1 MSYRGRVRRLAVGL
15 LALLICAGCAASGSE
30 STRAVVL
37 PPPGAGIDYQL
48 GGAGPVPS
56 GVGVLV
62 RDRSEEPDPRRYSV
76 CYLNAFQTQ
85 PGERTFADL
94 GLVLLDRGGR
104 PVLDPDWP
112 DEALLDTSTDGA
124 RDRILAVVSE
134 WIDQCAERGFDAIEL
149 DNLDSAARS
158 GGALQLSDNLLLA
171 GDLVTYAHSR
181 GLAVAQKNTAEL
193 GATGR
198 TEIGF
203 DFAVV
208 EECAAYEECSAFT
221 DVYGQRVYD
230 IEYTDSQAVPF
241 AAACARYAS
250 MVSMV
255 LRDRDLVRA
264 DEEGYVRA
272 TCP

>member
-1 MSYRGRVRRLAVGL
+1 M
-15 LALLICAGCAASGSE
+15 LALLMCAGCAASGSA
-30 STRAVVL
+30 SAQAVAL

-48 GGAGPVPS
+48 GGAGPAPS

-62 RDRSEEPDPRRYSV
+62 RDRSEQPDPERYSV

-85 PGERTFADL
+85 PGEATFADL
-94 GLVLLDRGGR
+94 DLVLLDRDGR

-112 DEALLDTSTDGA
+112 DEALLDTSTDRG
-124 RDRILAVVSE
+124 RDEILAVVSE
-134 WIDQCAERGFDAIEL
+134 WITGCAERGFDAIEL

-158 GGALQLSDNLLLA
+158 DGALELSDNLLLA
-171 GDLVTYAHSR
+171 GDLVVHAHSL

-193 GATGR
+193 GAAGR
-198 TEIGF
+198 SEIGF

-208 EECAAYEECSAFT
+208 EECAAYEECEAFT
-221 DVYGQRVYD
+221 DVYGRRVYD

-241 AAACARYAS
+241 ATACARYGS
-250 MVSMV
+250 TLSLV

-264 DEEGYVRA
+264 DEDGYVRA